1 MTAARLDFGNTLSEL
16 ALAPTYRAFECFREV
31 RVPQGLAEVSHE
43 NLLAA
48 LTSAVAVTAK
58 RLGLKPRDVEAI
70 LPWAGYMGQLQQL
83 ERARVEAQ
91 SVFDQ
96 YAVSVGGLLTGLA
109 GATMEVDP
117 KRKSAAQT
125 LTNVARRFSRERAL
139 VGPLKVLAAELEAW
153 EEAMEKAGELID
165 RSRLVHRH
173 LQRRQLFRV
182 SLVFLI
188 FAICSVAGAFM
199 IRERRI
205 AAARQKL
212 DARITAA
219 TDPCAITDI
228 DEEEKRHALPEHFA
242 RIDEKK
248 KVCEE
253 RRARERYEASCDAL
267 AKAVESGKLSAED
280 KATAKGAA
288 EKLERAA
295 EGKLV
300 VADLLAKESE
310 MPCGDTKAKGRIWL
324 AYARGAARSTA
335 AWADVPEIS
344 EDLKKALASKEL
356 EKETAYK
363 EGIAPDAEEVASRAI
378 KGDAVAMERA
388 EKLCNGRAAYGLE
401 VGKKCQRFLQI
412 LEGLA
417 KQKKK

>member
-1 MTAARLDFGNTLSEL
+1 MTAARLDFGSTLSEG
-16 ALAPTYRAFECFREV
+16 ALAPTYRAFEHFREV
-31 RVPQGLAEVSHE
+31 RVTQGLAEVAHDK
-43 NLLAA
+43 LLAA
-48 LTSAVAVTAK
+48 LNAAVAATAR

-70 LPWAGYMGQLQQL
+70 LPWSGYMGQLQQL
-83 ERARVEAQ
+83 ERARIEAL
-91 SVFDQ
+91 SVFEQ
-96 YAVSVGGLLTGLA
+96 YAASVGGLLTGLA

-165 RSRLVHRH
+165 RSKLVHRH

-188 FAICSVAGAFM
+188 FAVCSVAGAFV

-205 AAARQKL
+205 TTAREKL
-212 DARITAA
+212 DAKITAA
-219 TDPCAITDI
+219 VDPCSITDL
-228 DEEEKRHALPEHFA
+228 DEDEKRHALPAHFA

-248 KVCEE
+248 KACEE

-267 AKAVESGKLSAED
+267 AKAVESGKLAAED
-280 KATAKGAA
+280 KATAKAAA

-295 EGKLV
+295 EAKLV
-300 VADLLAKESE
+300 AADLLAKEAE

-324 AYARGAARSTA
+324 AYARGAARSVA
-335 AWADVPEIS
+335 AWADVPAIS
-344 EDLKKALASKEL
+344 DDLKKALASKEL

-363 EGIAPDAEEVASRAI
+363 EGIAPDAEEVATRAI
-378 KGDAVAMERA
+378 KGDAAAMVRA
-388 EKLCNGRAAYGLE
+388 EKLCKGRAEYGLE
-401 VGKKCQRFLQI
+401 NGKKCQRFLQI

-417 KQKKK
+417 KQKKR